1 METTIMARY
10 CKKCGDEIHPKRVE
24 ILPNVTT
31 CVSCSDAKPKRSITV
46 QLGEGD
52 HTYNELIILEDEE
65 YQRAK
70 FYIDPRAKVIEPGIE
85 AISFD
90 SDDSSLT
97 IKDFDQSQSNPEKQ
111 IDYDETIS
119 DEPLKLDDLDIIE
132 DVETETF
139 D

>member
-24 ILPNVTT
+24 ILPNVST
-31 CVSCSDAKPKRSITV
+31 CVKCSDAKPKRSITV

-52 HTYNELIILEDEE
+52 HTYNELIILEDDE

-70 FYIDPRAKVIEPGIE
+70 HYIDPRAKVIEPGIE
-85 AISFD
+85 SISFENED
-90 SDDSSLT
+90 PSLT
-97 IKDFDQSQSNPEKQ
+97 MKDFTQPPSEKHS
-111 IDYDETIS
+111 DYDEETS
-119 DEPLKLDDLDIIE
+119 DEPLKLEELDIID
-132 DVETETF
+132 DVETETV